1 MPSPVARSNT
11 LTAAAVIT
19 AAGSGTRLGAQ
30 VPKALVTVQG
40 QTLLGLALQRVLDS
54 PQVTSIA
61 ITCPPDSVVAFK
73 DVVQEVLTNRTA
85 TQGNL
90 NEGQTEQS
98 VADGRS
104 KTTPVASEPVVVVV
118 PGGASRQASVR
129 MGLEALHE
137 LTLAD
142 VVLIHDAARA
152 LAPTTLIDTL
162 VSQVSPSSPAVIPGL
177 EVADT
182 IKVIDPGT
190 GIVSATPARSTL
202 RAIQTPQA
210 FQWDLLWQVHQ
221 EMRGLGDAESTA
233 ATDDAALVEA
243 AGVPVRVI
251 PGSPLAFKVTEPN
264 DLIQMEEAL
273 GKVRRKRR

>member
-1 MPSPVARSNT
+1 MPSPVAKSNT

-54 PQVTSIA
+54 PQVASIA
-61 ITCPPDSVVAFK
+61 ITCPPDSVAAFK
-73 DVVQEVLTNRTA
+73 DVVQEVLTNRIA

-98 VADGRS
+98 VADDQAA
-104 KTTPVASEPVVVVV
+104 ASGPARDPLVVVV

-152 LAPTTLIDTL
+152 LAPTTLVDTL
-162 VSQVSPSSPAVIPGL
+162 VSQISPSSPAVIPGL
-177 EVADT
+177 EVTDT
-182 IKVIDPGT
+182 IKVVDPDT

-243 AGVPVRVI
+243 AGVSVRVI
-251 PGSPLAFKVTEPN
+251 PGDPLAFKVTEPN
-264 DLIQMEEAL
+264 DLIRMEEAL
-273 GKVRRKRR
+273 GKARRKRR